1 MAQNTSPSTKSRN
14 AAWIHAFRLRT
25 LPLAFSSIITGS
37 FLAFAQGGFQWT
49 VLLLALST
57 TLFLQVLSNLANDYG
72 DSAKGTDNAERVGP
86 VRAVQSG
93 IISLNQMKNAVWLFA
108 GLSLISGLALLY
120 FGTRDMGTNAFLFFL
135 LLGILAIAAAITY
148 TMGKKAYGY
157 LGLGDVFVFLFFG
170 ITGVC
175 GTFYLHA
182 QVWNTA
188 ILLPAATIG
197 LMSVAVLNLNNMR
210 DRVADARAGKRTLAV
225 RMGDSISRSYHVAL
239 LVAALVCAIS
249 FSLMNGGSAWQF
261 IYLITAAPIISN
273 IRLVTAFQDP
283 TELDPELK
291 KIALTTFLF
300 SITFGLGLLF

>member
-1 MAQNTSPSTKSRN
+1 MALNSPPSQQNRK

-37 FLAFAQGGFQWT
+37 FLAFAQGGFQWII
-49 VLLLALST
+49 LLLALTT

-72 DSAKGTDNAERVGP
+72 DSAKGTDNAERIGP

-93 IISLNQMKNAVWLFA
+93 AISLSQMKNAVWLFA

-120 FGTRDMGTNAFLFFL
+120 FGTRDLGANAFLFFF
-135 LLGILAIAAAITY
+135 LLGLLAIAAAITY
-148 TMGKKAYGY
+148 TVGKKAYGY

-210 DRVADARAGKRTLAV
+210 DREADARAGKNTLAV
-225 RMGDSISRSYHVAL
+225 RMGDKISRSYHIAL
-239 LVAALVCAIS
+239 LVGALVCAIS
-249 FSLMNGGSAWQF
+249 FSLKNGGSPWQF